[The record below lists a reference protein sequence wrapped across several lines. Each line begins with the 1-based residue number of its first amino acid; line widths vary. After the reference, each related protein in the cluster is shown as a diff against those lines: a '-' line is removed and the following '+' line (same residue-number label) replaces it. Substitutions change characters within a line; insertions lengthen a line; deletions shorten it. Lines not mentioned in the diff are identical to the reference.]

1 MMTNR
6 YRLFNAALLGTAI
19 AAAGVCAQEYPS
31 KPIRMIVPFAPGGHA
46 GSRRRF
52 WCWGGDGVRPSG
64 LWHCMRQRFAIALFA
79 ACSLVAPLACSQE
92 YPSKP
97 IRMIVPFAPGG
108 GTDIVARTLAQKMTE
123 QFKQTVIVDNRA
135 GGGGTIGVET
145 AVRATPD
152 GYTVIMMSGSY
163 ATNAAMFKTSFDPA
177 NDILPMALVGD
188 TAFIIVL
195 HPNVPIKSVAELVA
209 YSKAKPGAINYASS
223 GTGGIAHLSGELFD
237 LLAGTKM
244 THIAYKG
251 TGPAMNDL
259 LGGQVQLLFGSAPS
273 TVPLVKANRLRALA
287 VTTLKRMSALPELP
301 TIDEAGVKGYEVVLW
316 YGVLGPKAL
325 PKHVVERWNSGVRSA
340 TKLPDLRERL
350 LSEGFAIDDSP
361 PAVFQALLRRDVAKW
376 QKVVKD
382 AKIPP
387 IQ

>member
-1 MMTNR
+1 MMS
-6 YRLFNAALLGTAI
+6 YRFALFVAALFGFALP
-19 AAAGVCAQEYPS
+19 AANLCA
-31 KPIRMIVPFAPGGHA
+31 
-46 GSRRRF
+46 
-52 WCWGGDGVRPSG
+52 
-64 LWHCMRQRFAIALFA
+64 
-79 ACSLVAPLACSQE
+79 QE

-108 GTDIVARTLAQKMTE
+108 GTDIVARVLAQKMTE
-123 QFKQTVIVDNRA
+123 QFRQTVIVDNRA

-152 GYTVIMMSGSY
+152 GYTVIIMSGSY

-177 NDILPMALVGD
+177 NDILPMGLIGD
-188 TAFIIVL
+188 TAFILVM
-195 HPNVPIKSVAELVA
+195 HPGVPLKSVSELVA
-209 YSKAKPGAINYASS
+209 HLKAKPGSLNYASS

-251 TGPAMNDL
+251 TGPAMNDV
-259 LGGQVQLLFGSAPS
+259 LGGQVQMIFGSAPS

-287 VTTLKRMSALPELP
+287 VTTMKRMSSFPELP

-325 PKHVVERWNSGVRSA
+325 PKHIVERWNSGICRA
-340 TKLPDLRERL
+340 TKLPDMRERL
-350 LSEGFAIDDSP
+350 IAEGFEIDDSP
-361 PAVFQALLRRDVAKW
+361 PTVFQALLKRDVAKW

-382 AKIPP
+382 AKVPP

>member
-1 MMTNR
+1 MMS
-6 YRLFNAALLGTAI
+6 LL
-19 AAAGVCAQEYPS
+19 
-31 KPIRMIVPFAPGGHA
+31 K
-46 GSRRRF
+46 
-52 WCWGGDGVRPSG
+52 
-64 LWHCMRQRFAIALFA
+64 LFA
-79 ACSLVAPLACSQE
+79 AALIITLNISSLAFAQE

-108 GTDIVARTLAQKMTE
+108 GTDIVARVLAQKMTE

-152 GYTVIMMSGSY
+152 GYTVIIMSGSY

-177 NDILPMALVGD
+177 KDILPMGLIGD
-188 TAFIIVL
+188 TAFILVM
-195 HPNVPIKSVAELVA
+195 HPGVPLKSVSELVA
-209 YSKAKPGAINYASS
+209 HLKAKPGSLNYASS

-251 TGPAMNDL
+251 TGPAMNDV
-259 LGGQVQLLFGSAPS
+259 LGGQVQMIFGSAPS

-287 VTTLKRMSALPELP
+287 VTTMKRMSSFPELP

-325 PKHVVERWNSGVRSA
+325 PKHIVERWNSGIRRA
-340 TKLPDLRERL
+340 TKLPDMRERL
-350 LSEGFAIDDSP
+350 IAEGFEIDDSP
-361 PAVFQALLRRDVAKW
+361 PAVFQALLKRDVAKW

-382 AKIPP
+382 AKVPP

>member
-1 MMTNR
+1 MMSTR
-6 YRLFNAALLGTAI
+6 HRLPAALI
-19 AAAGVCAQEYPS
+19 AACSLVPPVASAQEYPS
-31 KPIRMIVPFAPGGHA
+31 KPIRMIVPCAPGGHA

-52 WCWGGDGVRPSG
+52 RFWGGDGVRPSG
-64 LWHCMRQRFAIALFA
+64 GWHRMWRRVAMALIA
-79 ACSLVAPLACSQE
+79 ACSLVPPVASGQE

-123 QFKQTVIVDNRA
+123 QFRQTVIVDNRA

-195 HPNVPIKSVAELVA
+195 HPGVPIRSVAELVA
-209 YSKAKPGAINYASS
+209 HSKARPGAINYASS

-316 YGVLGPKAL
+316 YGVLGPRGLSK
-325 PKHVVERWNSGVRSA
+325 PVVERWNSGVRRA

-361 PAVFQALLRRDVAKW
+361 PEVFQALLRRDVAKW